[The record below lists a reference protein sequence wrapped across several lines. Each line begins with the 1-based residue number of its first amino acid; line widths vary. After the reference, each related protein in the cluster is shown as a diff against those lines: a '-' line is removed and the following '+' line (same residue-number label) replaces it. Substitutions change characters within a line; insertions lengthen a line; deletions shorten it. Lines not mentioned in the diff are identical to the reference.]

1 MFALNIKFGYRIAVS
16 IAYFLMVSYCFLVM
30 EKVPFYRKKSFW
42 TLLISILTALS
53 VYFAASCNRKV
64 VYRSSGI
71 HCDTVEVDVRSNLKL
86 P

>member
-1 MFALNIKFGYRIAVS
+1 
-16 IAYFLMVSYCFLVM
+16 M

-42 TLLISILTALS
+42 TMLISILTALS

-64 VYRSSGI
+64 VFHSSGI
-71 HCDTVEVDVRSNLKL
+71 HCDTVEVDVQSNLKL

>member
-1 MFALNIKFGYRIAVS
+1 MFALNIKFGYQIAVL
-16 IAYFLMVSYCFLVM
+16 IAYFLMVSYCCFVM

-53 VYFAASCNRKV
+53 VYFAASCGRNV
-64 VYRSSGI
+64 VYRSSGV
-71 HCDTVEVDVRSNLKL
+71 HCDTVEVNFKSDLKL